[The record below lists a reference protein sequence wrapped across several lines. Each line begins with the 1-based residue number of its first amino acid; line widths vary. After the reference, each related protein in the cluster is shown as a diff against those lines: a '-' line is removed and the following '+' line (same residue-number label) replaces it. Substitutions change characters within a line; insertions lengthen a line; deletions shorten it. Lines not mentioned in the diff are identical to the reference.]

1 MNIAVICGGIS
12 PERNVS
18 LVGGLAATNALES
31 LGHTVRIID
40 PAFGVD
46 CIRMKEQIAIDP
58 SILPSEDILGLPKQR
73 LLECVMSP
81 AFDGIDIA
89 FMLIHGTNGEDGI
102 FQALL
107 EAKGIRYTGS
117 KVLASALCMDK
128 VASKMMMSA
137 TNIMTPPWAIA
148 KKSKGHFSDMDMLHE
163 IIEDLPG
170 SLVIK
175 PNNQGSTVGMTI
187 LHRPNVE
194 SLQKAL
200 EEAGQY
206 ADTILIETYIEGRE
220 LTVAVLGD
228 EALPIIE
235 IVPEGGFYDYKHK
248 YTKGET
254 QYHCPADLSDDI
266 TEFVQN
272 LAISA
277 HKVLGCTA
285 YSRVDFRLD
294 EENVPYCLEVNT
306 IPGFSATSLVP
317 MAAKEHG
324 IEFPELC
331 ERIIEL
337 S

>member
-1 MNIAVICGGIS
+1 MNIAVVCGGIS

-31 LGHTVRIID
+31 LGHSITIID
-40 PAFGVD
+40 PAFGSD
-46 CIRMKEQIAIDP
+46 CIRNKEQITIDP
-58 SILPSEDILGLPKQR
+58 SILPTQEILSLPKQR

-89 FMLIHGTNGEDGI
+89 FLLIHGTNGEDGV
-102 FQALL
+102 FQAML
-107 EAKGIRYTGS
+107 EAMGIRYTGS
-117 KVLASALCMDK
+117 KVLASALAMDK

-137 TNIMTPPWAIA
+137 MNIMTPPWAIA
-148 KKSKGHFSDMDMLHE
+148 IKSKGDFEDNDLLQE
-163 IIEDLPG
+163 IITDLPG

-175 PNNQGSTVGMTI
+175 PNNQGSTVGMSI
-187 LHRPNVE
+187 LHRPDID
-194 SLQKAL
+194 SLRAAL
-200 EEAGQY
+200 IEAGNY
-206 ADTILIETYIEGRE
+206 ADVILIELYIEGRE

-254 QYHCPADLSDDI
+254 SYHCPAELSEDV

-294 EENVPYCLEVNT
+294 EEQVPYCLEVNT
-306 IPGFSATSLVP
+306 IPGFSSTSLVP

-331 ERIIEL
+331 ERIIAF

>member
-1 MNIAVICGGIS
+1 MNIAVVCGGIS

-31 LGHTVRIID
+31 KGHTVRIID

-46 CIRMKEQIAIDP
+46 CLRTKEQIAIDP
-58 SILPSEDILGLPKQR
+58 SQLPSKDILDLPKSK
-73 LLECVMSP
+73 LLECVQSS
-81 AFDGIDIA
+81 AFDNIDIA
-89 FMLIHGTNGEDGI
+89 FLLIHGTNGEDGI

-117 KVLASALCMDK
+117 KVMASALAMNK
-128 VASKMMMSA
+128 LSSKLMFSA
-137 TNIMTPPWAIA
+137 VNIHTPAWAVIT
-148 KKSKGHFSDMDMLHE
+148 KHDNIDDYQFIEE
-163 IIEDLPG
+163 IIEGLPG
-170 SLVIK
+170 ALVVK
-175 PNNQGSTVGMTI
+175 PNDQGSTVGMSIINKPT
-187 LHRPNVE
+187 VE
-194 SLQKAL
+194 LLQKAL
-200 EEAGQY
+200 HEASEY
-206 ADTILIETYIEGRE
+206 SDIVLVETFIPGRE

-254 QYHCPADLSDDI
+254 QYFCPAELSEDI
-266 TEFVQN
+266 AEFVQN
-272 LAISA
+272 LAVSA
-277 HKVLGCTA
+277 HKALGCTA

-294 EENVPYCLEVNT
+294 EDNVPYCLEVNT
-306 IPGFSATSLVP
+306 IPGFSSTSLVP

-324 IEFPELC
+324 IEFADLC

>member
-31 LGHTVRIID
+31 LGHSVKIID
-40 PAFGVD
+40 PAFGAD
-46 CIRMKEQIAIDP
+46 CIRSKADIDIDP
-58 SILPSEDILGLPKQR
+58 SVLPGADVLSLPKSR
-73 LLECVMSP
+73 LLECVMSS
-81 AFDGIDIA
+81 AFEGIDIA
-89 FMLIHGTNGEDGI
+89 FLLIHGTNGEDGI
-102 FQALL
+102 FQAML
-107 EAKGIRYTGS
+107 EARGIRYTGS
-117 KVLASALCMDK
+117 KVLASALAMDK
-128 VASKMMMSA
+128 VASKMMMSSM
-137 TNIMTPPWAIA
+137 NIMTPPWAIA
-148 KKSKGHFSDMDMLHE
+148 VKSRGDFNDMDTLQE
-163 IIEDLPG
+163 IITDLAG

-187 LHRPNVE
+187 LHKPDVD
-194 SLQKAL
+194 SLRKAL
-200 EEAGQY
+200 EEAGNY
-206 ADTILIETYIEGRE
+206 ADVILIELFIEGRE

-228 EALPIIE
+228 EALPVIE
-235 IVPEGGFYDYKHK
+235 IEPEGGFYDYKHK

-254 QYHCPADLSDDI
+254 RYHCPADLSDDV

-272 LAISA
+272 LAVSA

-317 MAAKEHG
+317 MAAKVHG

>member
-1 MNIAVICGGIS
+1 
-12 PERNVS
+12 
-18 LVGGLAATNALES
+18 
-31 LGHTVRIID
+31 
-40 PAFGVD
+40 
-46 CIRMKEQIAIDP
+46 
-58 SILPSEDILGLPKQR
+58 
-73 LLECVMSP
+73 MS
-81 AFDGIDIA
+81 
-89 FMLIHGTNGEDGI
+89 
-102 FQALL
+102 
-107 EAKGIRYTGS
+107 
-117 KVLASALCMDK
+117 
-128 VASKMMMSA
+128 
-137 TNIMTPPWAIA
+137 
-148 KKSKGHFSDMDMLHE
+148 
-163 IIEDLPG
+163 
-170 SLVIK
+170 
-175 PNNQGSTVGMTI
+175 I
-187 LHRPNVE
+187 LHRPNIE

-200 EEAGQY
+200 EEAGQF
-206 ADTILIETYIEGRE
+206 ADVILIESYIEGRE

-254 QYHCPADLSDDI
+254 QYHCPADLTDDI
-266 TEFVQN
+266 AEFVQN
-272 LAISA
+272 LAVSA

-317 MAAKEHG
+317 MAAREHG

>member
-31 LGHTVRIID
+31 LGHSVRIID
-40 PAFGVD
+40 PAFGSD
-46 CIRMKEQIAIDP
+46 CMRNKEQITIDP
-58 SILPSEDILGLPKQR
+58 SILPSADILSLPKQR
-73 LLECVMSP
+73 LLECVMSS

-102 FQALL
+102 FQAML
-107 EAKGIRYTGS
+107 EAKGVKYTGS
-117 KVLASALCMDK
+117 KVLASALAMDK

-137 TNIMTPPWAIA
+137 MNIMTPPWAIA
-148 KKSKGHFSDMDMLHE
+148 VKSKGDFDDDDALQE
-163 IIEDLPG
+163 IITDLSG

-187 LHRPNVE
+187 LHRPDIE
-194 SLQKAL
+194 SLRNAL
-200 EEAGQY
+200 IEAGNY
-206 ADTILIETYIEGRE
+206 ADVILIESFIAGRE

-235 IVPEGGFYDYKHK
+235 IIPEGGFYDYKHK

-254 QYHCPADLSDDI
+254 AYHCPAELSNDVA
-266 TEFVQN
+266 EFVQN

-294 EENVPYCLEVNT
+294 DEQVPYCLEVNT
-306 IPGFSATSLVP
+306 IPGFSSTSLVP
-317 MAAKEHG
+317 MAAKEYG

-331 ERIIEL
+331 ERIIAL

>member
-1 MNIAVICGGIS
+1 
-12 PERNVS
+12 
-18 LVGGLAATNALES
+18 
-31 LGHTVRIID
+31 
-40 PAFGVD
+40 
-46 CIRMKEQIAIDP
+46 
-58 SILPSEDILGLPKQR
+58 
-73 LLECVMSP
+73 
-81 AFDGIDIA
+81 
-89 FMLIHGTNGEDGI
+89 
-102 FQALL
+102 
-107 EAKGIRYTGS
+107 
-117 KVLASALCMDK
+117 
-128 VASKMMMSA
+128 
-137 TNIMTPPWAIA
+137 
-148 KKSKGHFSDMDMLHE
+148 
-163 IIEDLPG
+163 
-170 SLVIK
+170 
-175 PNNQGSTVGMTI
+175 MTI

-206 ADTILIETYIEGRE
+206 ADTILIEAYIEGRE